1 MKKRVAQQPDLPSLP
16 DRPGPFLTVSQA
28 LSAFAQT
35 LTKKNN
41 YVSVV
46 RNYLFFTVEHDLPL
60 GDASRDEYFAWYSK
74 ERKLGYNITSPVRKF
89 LDFAL
94 GSGIRVVVA
103 NSPVDKTPVAV
114 NESIRDYLLSDDNPL
129 GKKTVETYAQALN
142 AFFSWLKLNQQS
154 LSARSVNL
162 YLDDLSSLGRAPATM
177 NLHLSAIKQLARW
190 IVLHQ
195 SRGGKFFSE
204 EIVSLHEIQYIKSLR
219 IYS

>member
-103 NSPVDKTPVAV
+103 NSPVDKTPAAV
-114 NESIRDYLLSDDNPL
+114 NESIRDYLLSEDNL
-129 GKKTVETYAQALN
+129 IGNKTIDTYAQALN
-142 AFFSWLKLNQQS
+142 AFFSWMELHQRVLSSQAVLDYRKELLSSGRSTATANVF
-154 LSARSVNL
+154 LSAV
-162 YLDDLSSLGRAPATM
+162 
-177 NLHLSAIKQLARW
+177 KQLTRW
-190 IVLHQ
+190 IVLQ
-195 SRGGKFFSE
+195 QPRRAEFSE
-204 EIVSLHEIQYIKSLR
+204 QQIASLHQIHYIR
-219 IYS
+219 GER